1 RAHHRILTKEE
12 LLEEIKIA
20 HDRQEKIVMTNG
32 CFDIIHKGHVSY
44 LEAARRLGDRLIVAL
59 NSDASVKRIKGP
71 ERPIM
76 DEESR
81 ASVLASL
88 SSVDWVVLF
97 DEDTPESLIN
107 ELLPDILVKG
117 SDYEVSDIK
126 GAEAVLNN
134 GGEVKL
140 IDFIDGYST
149 TKAINKIKQLS

>member
-1 RAHHRILTKEE
+1 
-12 LLEEIKIA
+12 
-20 HDRQEKIVMTNG
+20 
-32 CFDIIHKGHVSY
+32 
-44 LEAARRLGDRLIVAL
+44 
-59 NSDASVKRIKGP
+59 
-71 ERPIM
+71 M